1 MTCGQCRLK
10 KKNGCHESREKRSC
24 FYLVRH
30 EDSEG
35 GNVKTAQEMEGKETN
50 TPKSGKMTVSS
61 ER

>member
-1 MTCGQCRLK
+1 M
-10 KKNGCHESREKRSC
+10 NGCHESREKSSC

-35 GNVKTAQEMEGKETN
+35 GDVKTAQEMEGKETN